1 MDGFNKMETI
11 ETYDVT
17 AVKVYPNPVRG
28 NGNFTLELPEE
39 LEGAN
44 VTLVN
49 ESGAQVKTFN
59 AQVGK
64 QSIPAGGL
72 QAGMYYVN
80 IEKDGVSVQKK
91 IVVVE

>member
-1 MDGFNKMETI
+1 
-11 ETYDVT
+11 
-17 AVKVYPNPVRG
+17 
-28 NGNFTLELPEE
+28 
-39 LEGAN
+39 